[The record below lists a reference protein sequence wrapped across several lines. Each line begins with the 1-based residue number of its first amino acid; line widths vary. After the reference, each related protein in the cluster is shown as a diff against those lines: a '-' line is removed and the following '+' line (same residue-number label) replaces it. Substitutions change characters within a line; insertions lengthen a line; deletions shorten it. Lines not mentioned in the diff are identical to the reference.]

1 MEAYERHWF
10 PRTDKT
16 DLHPLWGARPNT
28 LVNDRKWRKDIP
40 MASDG
45 LCGVDWIEPTHAE
58 GLGVLS

>member
-1 MEAYERHWF
+1 MEPYERHWV

-16 DLHPLWGARPNT
+16 ELHPLWGSRPNT

-40 MASDG
+40 MASSG
-45 LCGVDWIEPTHAE
+45 PDWIEPTHAE